1 MKGNDTYYLGEGV
14 NLDVFCSSMV
24 GGIESKTTKGRTV
37 FNTIVWVG
45 LENTVL
51 ILDGVSFI
59 EGSISYTSSEI
70 ALRDAKSKLEILIK
84 DNKELL
90 LEYFKNDSN

>member
-1 MKGNDTYYLGEGV
+1 MITGNDTYYLGDGV
-14 NLDVFCSSMV
+14 SLDVFCSSM
-24 GGIESKTTKGRTV
+24 IESRTTKGRTV

-45 LENTVL
+45 LENNVL

-59 EGSISYTSSEI
+59 EGSLSYTSSEI
-70 ALRDAKSKLEILIK
+70 ALKDAKSKLETLIK